1 MPDYTVGDGESIAS
15 IAKQQGFLWK
25 TIWEHGNNAA
35 LRAKRK
41 DPNQLSPGDSVFIP
55 EKGKKT
61 VGKPV
66 DARHTF
72 KRKGEPTKLKL
83 RLTTLDEP
91 RAKASYTLT
100 FGDQV
105 IHGVT
110 DGDGKL
116 EHPVPGETKSA
127 TLTLSEGAEIYEIAI
142 GGLPPVADT
151 TGVQRRLVNLGFD
164 CGGEDGAIGDATR
177 AALKRF
183 QSQNGLPVT
192 GEADGATQAKLE
204 ELHV

>member
-1 MPDYTVGDGESIAS
+1 MPDYTVGSGESIAS

-25 TIWEHGNNAA
+25 TIWEHGNNSG

-41 DPNQLSPGDSVFIP
+41 DPNQLAPGDKLFIP
-55 EKGKKT
+55 DKGKKT
-61 VGKPV
+61 VSKPV
-66 DARHTF
+66 DARHSF

-83 RLTTLDEP
+83 RLTTMDEP
-91 RAKASYTLT
+91 RAKESYTLV

-116 EHPVPGETKSA
+116 EHPIPGETQSA
-127 TLTLSEGAEIYEIAI
+127 TLTLSGGDEVYAIAI
-142 GGLPPVADT
+142 GGLLPVTDT
-151 TGVQRRLVNLGFD
+151 AGVQRRLQNLGFD
-164 CGGEDGAIGDATR
+164 CGGEDGTVGDATR
-177 AALKRF
+177 DALKRF
-183 QSQNGLPVT
+183 QAQYKLQVT
-192 GEADGATQAKLE
+192 GEPDSATQSKLE